1 MSSDSKKHQT
11 DTSKLTR
18 CKCGTI
24 YNLLERNECP
34 ECGKAFSSS
43 SDPALGFP
51 SRETSS
57 SPRASVS
64 TKTIILTFLTLSV
77 LLLVA
82 SYLGKA
88 DTNLEAT
95 ARQPSDAPPPNEAP
109 QTSAVDSRLPGIWAQ
124 QVGVE
129 QWFIEIFPE
138 GRYQFAAVGA
148 RGILEHRGT
157 FSTSDSRWTLHSE
170 TMNWDDEGTYAVP
183 SSSTFTMQG
192 RLGTGQWRRSSETAR
207 SNAFE
212 QFQSSRRGATGSF
225 RQDNGI
231 LPPS

>member
-1 MSSDSKKHQT
+1 MSSDSKHHQA

-24 YNLLERNECP
+24 YNVLEQNICP
-34 ECGKAFSSS
+34 ECGKAFDASSS
-43 SDPALGFP
+43 GVLGSPSEEAFRSARPAF
-51 SRETSS
+51 S
-57 SPRASVS
+57 A
-64 TKTIILTFLTLSV
+64 KTIALTFLTLS
-77 LLLVA
+77 LLLLIA

-88 DTNLEAT
+88 DTNPDSQAKQAFDT
-95 ARQPSDAPPPNEAP
+95 PPSNAAP
-109 QTSAVDSRLPGIWAQ
+109 QTTAVDSQLLGVWAQ
-124 QVGVE
+124 AVGVE

-148 RGILEHRGT
+148 RGVLEHRGT

-207 SNAFE
+207 SNAIE